1 MTGPL
6 HRAAPGQQKRLFNG
20 DSEDSDPAQGLR
32 LQASRPVGRRDRGD
46 READRREGRRPDSA
60 AHPDQQ
66 VHRPPQPARRQEVAR
81 AVRDPHAQAAPR
93 HPRADSADARRAH
106 EARSLRRR
114 GRGDQVVEATM
125 AKFDVYDLEKK
136 KVGELDLADAVFA
149 GEVNEHLFYEV
160 VKAKLASDRSGTHA
174 VKNRS
179 LVSGGGKKPWKQKHT
194 GRARAGSTRASHFVG
209 GGKAMGPKPRDYSYD
224 VPRKVR
230 KAALRAA
237 LALRS
242 RDQKLV
248 IVQEWRPAAAKTRT
262 ALVVDAAANVA
273 LAKSVRNL
281 AGSDFLPVEGLNV
294 YDILR
299 HDALVLTADTAKQL
313 EVSLS

>member
-1 MTGPL
+1 
-6 HRAAPGQQKRLFNG
+6 
-20 DSEDSDPAQGLR
+20 
-32 LQASRPVGRRDRGD
+32 
-46 READRREGRRPDSA
+46 
-60 AHPDQQ
+60 
-66 VHRPPQPARRQEVAR
+66 
-81 AVRDPHAQAAPR
+81 
-93 HPRADSADARRAH
+93 
-106 EARSLRRR
+106 
-114 GRGDQVVEATM
+114 M
-125 AKFDVYDLEKK
+125 AKFDVYDLEKQ

-160 VKAKLASDRSGTHA
+160 VKAKLASARSGTHA

-179 LVSGGGKKPWKQKHT
+179 LVAGGGKKPWRQKHT
-194 GRARAGSTRASHFVG
+194 GRARQGSTRASQFVG

-230 KAALRAA
+230 KAALRSA

-248 IVQEWRPAAAKTRT
+248 IVQEWRPSAAKTQAAAKILAKLGAAK
-262 ALVVDAAANVA
+262 ALVVDAAANVT

-294 YDILR
+294 YDILK
-299 HDALVLTADTAKQL
+299 HDALVLTAETAKKL
-313 EVSLS
+313 EASLS

>member
-1 MTGPL
+1 
-6 HRAAPGQQKRLFNG
+6 
-20 DSEDSDPAQGLR
+20 
-32 LQASRPVGRRDRGD
+32 
-46 READRREGRRPDSA
+46 
-60 AHPDQQ
+60 
-66 VHRPPQPARRQEVAR
+66 
-81 AVRDPHAQAAPR
+81 
-93 HPRADSADARRAH
+93 
-106 EARSLRRR
+106 
-114 GRGDQVVEATM
+114 M

-179 LVSGGGKKPWKQKHT
+179 LVAGGGKKPWRQKHT
-194 GRARAGSTRASHFVG
+194 GRARQGSTRASQWVG
-209 GGKAMGPKPRDYSYD
+209 GGKAMGPKPRDYAYD
-224 VPRKVR
+224 VPKKVR

-237 LALRS
+237 LALRN
-242 RDQKLV
+242 RDQKLL
-248 IVQEWRPAAAKTRT
+248 IVQEWKPAGPKTGTAAKVLGKLGARK

-294 YDILR
+294 YDILK
-299 HDALVLTADTAKQL
+299 HDALVLTAETAKQL
-313 EVSLS
+313 EASLS